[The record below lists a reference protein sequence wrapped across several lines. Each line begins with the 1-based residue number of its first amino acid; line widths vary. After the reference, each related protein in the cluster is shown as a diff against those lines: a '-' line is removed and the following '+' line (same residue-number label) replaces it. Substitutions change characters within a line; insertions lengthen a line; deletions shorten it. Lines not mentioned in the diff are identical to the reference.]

1 MYAASGRDI
10 LIFMPSG
17 GKREGAGKPKGYK
30 APHTLEASALRQS
43 LIAKYAEKSDKVND
57 ALIRKALMGDVP
69 AIKELHD
76 RVYGKANQYL
86 EVAGKD
92 GKDLVA
98 PTPGMVELA
107 RQLEEMRR
115 KA

>member
-1 MYAASGRDI
+1 MYAVSGRDI

-17 GKREGAGKPKGYK
+17 GKRAGAGKPKGYK
-30 APHTLEASALRQS
+30 APHTLEASTLRQN
-43 LIAKYAEKSDKVND
+43 LIAKYAGRAEEVND
-57 ALIRKALMGDVP
+57 ALILKAVQGDVP

-86 EVAGKD
+86 EVTGKD
-92 GKDLVA
+92 GSQVLA
-98 PTPGMVELA
+98 PTPGMLELA
-107 RQLEEMRR
+107 KQLEEMRR